1 MTSLEDLRSDFERRT
16 NRSLSMPLAGMLVWV
31 AIGFLG
37 LMLPMRAALI
47 AMMAATGTIFP
58 IALLLSRI
66 RREELVSSANPLA
79 QLMGMCVLMVNL
91 LWIVHLSLFFG
102 APQYVP
108 LSLGIGLGLHWVVY
122 SWIVKHPVGVVHA
135 ILRTSLILTAWLLF
149 PDHRV
154 SAVATAVVLAY
165 AVSLAQM
172 GTRQVRHLV
181 A

>member
-1 MTSLEDLRSDFERRT
+1 MTSLEALRSDFERRT
-16 NRSLSMPLAGMLVWV
+16 NRSLSMPLAGMLVWA
-31 AIGFLG
+31 AIGILG
-37 LMLPMRAALI
+37 ILLPMRTSLV
-47 AMMAATGTIFP
+47 AMMAATGAIFP

-66 RREELVSSANPLA
+66 RREELVSSTNPLA

-108 LSLGIGLGLHWVVY
+108 LSLGIGLGLHWIVY

-135 ILRTSLILTAWLLF
+135 ILRTALILAAWMLF
-149 PDHRV
+149 PEHRV
-154 SAVATAVVLAY
+154 SAVAAAVVVAY

-172 GTRQVRHLV
+172 STRQVSQLT